1 MTPPGGT
8 DTESSTRNCKCSSTR
23 RGHGGAPAQ
32 WPGCPGAGAHS
43 GDVQRSV
50 VLAHCDRRRRAPSG
64 CGQGRATLKP
74 IIPSSATVLLST
86 PRRYEEWRSPGRHR
100 ELSHCRAPPGHGTT
114 RVCRPR
120 VRPIGTVCRCSV
132 PKRIYPQIHEWR
144 HRRGSRSVPENR
156 QSGVGSGIE
165 YTFCPKTRRRGGELR
180 RRVPGP

>member
-1 MTPPGGT
+1 METCSGRLSWLIVIAVAERLPVAVRGGPL
-8 DTESSTRNCKCSSTR
+8 SSRLYRLR
-23 RGHGGAPAQ
+23 RQSCYRH
-32 WPGCPGAGAHS
+32 
-43 GDVQRSV
+43 
-50 VLAHCDRRRRAPSG
+50 
-64 CGQGRATLKP
+64 
-74 IIPSSATVLLST
+74 

-156 QSGVGSGIE
+156 QSGVGSGTE
-165 YTFCPKTRRRGGELR
+165 
-180 RRVPGP
+180 